1 MNIQKMMKQAQAM
14 QKKMEEAQEKLSD
27 AEFTGTSGGG
37 MVSVI
42 ISGKGQMLKLN
53 IDNSLVDPDETE
65 VLEDLILAAFNN
77 AKKEADDASSDTMSS
92 MAGDM
97 GLPPG
102 FKLPF

>member
-14 QKKMEEAQEKLSD
+14 QKKMEEAQEKLSE
-27 AEFTGTSGGG
+27 AEYTGTSGGG

-42 ISGKGQMLKLN
+42 INGKGEMLKLKL
-53 IDNSLVDPDETE
+53 DNSLIDPEETE
-65 VLEDLILAAFNN
+65 VLEDLIVAAFNN
-77 AKKEADDASSDTMSS
+77 AKKDADDASSDAMSS
-92 MAGDM
+92 MAGDI